1 MELALDS
8 NVLSFGSGAFL
19 DSSVSMI
26 AFSRS
31 RTFAA
36 LALCSECRARR
47 KIVSARR
54 RNQHASRVRSPDVR
68 AFSTCHSERSEAE
81 SRNLSSDSSFD
92 RSSAHDET
100 STAARTHRVRRNMS
114 RRIGAAAARSF
125 YFDAKNN
132 VASTHALSIHRSGML
147 AAAHTQKA
155 SRNLQSSAPRLAMRT
170 GVFGGQH
177 QTTPTTLRDP
187 LRRS

>member
-1 MELALDS
+1 MPRLKKDCFRATPKPAREPRALPGCTRILY
-8 NVLSFGSGAFL
+8 LSFG
-19 DSSVSMI
+19 
-26 AFSRS
+26 
-31 RTFAA
+31 
-36 LALCSECRARR
+36 
-47 KIVSARR
+47 
-54 RNQHASRVRSPDVR
+54 
-68 AFSTCHSERSEAE
+68 AE